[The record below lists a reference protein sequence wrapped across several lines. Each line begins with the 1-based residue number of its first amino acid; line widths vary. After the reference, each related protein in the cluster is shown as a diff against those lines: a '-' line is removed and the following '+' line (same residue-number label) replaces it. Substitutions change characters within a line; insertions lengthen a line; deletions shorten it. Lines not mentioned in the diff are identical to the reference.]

1 MIQFFLGSF
10 LVGLLL
16 LVASMLWGVERAPK
30 EPVSHGSGQGQTI
43 RARLT
48 VPNLG
53 AFAALFGATGYLL
66 QRHAGME
73 AVGTLLVAA
82 LLGVLGVVGASLLIA
97 RWAVPGVAAEVVDE
111 RYLLQGHPARITRVL
126 TAEDGG
132 SLAYEISY
140 EDGGRWHTASA
151 RSLDDS
157 QLPEGSEVVIE
168 RVEDGWAWVE
178 PWAVVE
184 KRL

>member
-10 LVGLLL
+10 LLGLLL

-30 EPVSHGSGQGQTI
+30 EASSSGADGPPV

-73 AVGTLLVAA
+73 PLGTLAVAA

-126 TAEDGG
+126 QGEDGG

-140 EDGGRWHTASA
+140 EDGGRRHTASA
-151 RSLDDS
+151 RSLDDAL
-157 QLPEGSEVVIE
+157 LPEGADVVIE
-168 RVEDGWAWVE
+168 RVEGGYAWVE

>member
-30 EPVSHGSGQGQTI
+30 EPVSHASGQGQTI

-48 VPNLG
+48 IPNLG

-97 RWAVPGVAAEVVDE
+97 RWAVPGVAAEVVAA
-111 RYLLQGHPARITRVL
+111 RYLLQGRPARITRVVP
-126 TAEDGG
+126 AEH
-132 SLAYEISY
+132 
-140 EDGGRWHTASA
+140 GRPLS
-151 RSLDDS
+151 
-157 QLPEGSEVVIE
+157 SES
-168 RVEDGWAWVE
+168 
-178 PWAVVE
+178 
-184 KRL
+184 

>member
-30 EPVSHGSGQGQTI
+30 GPVSHASGQGQAI

-48 VPNLG
+48 IPNLG

-66 QRHAGME
+66 HRHAGME
-73 AVGTLLVAA
+73 AVGTLLLAA
-82 LLGVLGVVGASLLIA
+82 LLGVLGVVAASLVIA

-126 TAEDGG
+126 AADDGG

-140 EDGGRWHTASA
+140 ENGGRWHTARA
-151 RSLDDS
+151 RSLDDAP
-157 QLPEGSEVVIE
+157 LPEGAEVVIE
-168 RVEDGWAWVE
+168 RVEDGWAWFE

>member
-30 EPVSHGSGQGQTI
+30 EPVARTPGQGQTI

-73 AVGTLLVAA
+73 AVGTLVVAA
-82 LLGVLGVVGASLLIA
+82 LLGALGVVGASLVIA

-111 RYLLQGHPARITRVL
+111 RYLLQGHPARITSVL
-126 TAEDGG
+126 SAGDGG

-140 EDGGRWHTASA
+140 EDGGRRHTARA
-151 RSLDDS
+151 RSLDDVP
-157 QLPEGSEVVIE
+157 LPEGAEVVIE

>member
-16 LVASMLWGVERAPK
+16 LVGSMLWGVERSPK
-30 EPVSHGSGQGQTI
+30 EPASVAAGQGQAI

-53 AFAALFGATGYLL
+53 AFGALFGASGYLL
-66 QRHAGME
+66 QRYGGME
-73 AVGTLLVAA
+73 AAGTLAIAA

-111 RYLLQGHPARITRVL
+111 RYLLQGHPARITRVVS
-126 TAEDGG
+126 DGHGG

-140 EDGGRWHTASA
+140 EEGGRRYTASA
-151 RSLDDS
+151 RSLDDAPLS
-157 QLPEGSEVVIE
+157 EGAEVVIE
-168 RVEDGWAWVE
+168 RMEDGHAWVE
-178 PWAVVE
+178 PWAMVE

>member
-10 LVGLLL
+10 LIGLLL
-16 LVASMLWGVERAPK
+16 LVAWMLWGVERAPK
-30 EPVSHGSGQGQTI
+30 EPVTHTAGQGQTI

-48 VPNLG
+48 IPNLG

-73 AVGTLLVAA
+73 ALGTLLVAA
-82 LLGVLGVVGASLLIA
+82 LLGVLGVVGASLIIA

-111 RYLLQGHPARITRVL
+111 RYLLQGLPARITRVL

-140 EDGGRWHTASA
+140 EDGGRRHTASA
-151 RSLDDS
+151 RSLDDAP
-157 QLPEGSEVVIE
+157 LPEGAEVVIE